1 MSFCSDEELGHR
13 LNAVAFLTAIVLPV
27 LFFIR
32 VINLLFVPLLV
43 RVFGLYLDYHI
54 ISICR
59 LDPALSLNQ
68 IKNKT
73 VLMKQSTA
81 LDILKTGNNVFLT
94 GSAGSG
100 KTYTLNQYIHYL
112 RARRI
117 SVATTASTGIAATH
131 MNGIT
136 IHSWSG
142 IGIKDELSDRDL
154 ANLSRKK
161 ILKDRL
167 RDTAVLIIDE
177 ISMLHA
183 KQLNAVN
190 QVLKHMRQND
200 KPFGGIQVVVAGD
213 FFQLPP
219 VGSRGESNREKFAFM
234 SDAWLE
240 AGFKICYLTEQHRQN
255 TEDETEV
262 ISLDNI
268 LNQIRGEEGVSA
280 EAIQAL
286 QNTFYQ
292 DVDINRTRLFTHNV
306 NVNKINEN
314 ELALLDGETVTYRAI
329 AHGDDKLVETLKKSV
344 RTSDELTLKVGAKV
358 MFIKNNNELGVSN
371 GTMGELVG
379 FTTIKPLKSTKERNF
394 SEEDLEDDLEAI
406 ENENASEESANHD
419 ESLTQIEDDSE
430 AEDKTLVSADRYPII
445 KLNSGRQV
453 IAEGEEWVVEDEH
466 GEVLASYTQI
476 PLTLAWAITIH
487 KSQGMTLDAAEIDLS
502 KTFELGQGYV
512 ALSRLKSL
520 EGLKLLG
527 MNDLSLRLDPLARG
541 ADARFQQLSEEA
553 QQTFTAIEL
562 EVLKESHDRFVLVSG
577 GTLSKAHIEAFEKS
591 LQSRKKKQAQQ
602 LAQKDKLSNQ
612 LKDLSDSTL
621 METRRLLEESLTIAE
636 IAQTRGL
643 AQSTIMKHL
652 AQLKRQEPSLS
663 CEHLRPDVLTLD
675 KVSEAVESI
684 VAKAN
689 PNDFQAV
696 DETIKTAK
704 ASKNMQLF
712 SKDNIKLRP
721 IYELLKEQIDY
732 NTIRLALIFI
742 D

>member
-1 MSFCSDEELGHR
+1 
-13 LNAVAFLTAIVLPV
+13 
-27 LFFIR
+27 
-32 VINLLFVPLLV
+32 
-43 RVFGLYLDYHI
+43 
-54 ISICR
+54 
-59 LDPALSLNQ
+59 
-68 IKNKT
+68 
-73 VLMKQSTA
+73 MKQATA
-81 LDILKTGNNVFLT
+81 LDILKTGKNVFLT

-100 KTYTLNQYIHYL
+100 KTYTLNEYIHYL
-112 RARRI
+112 RARRVP
-117 SVATTASTGIAATH
+117 VATTASTGIAATH

-142 IGIKDELSDRDL
+142 IGIKDELSERDL

-167 RDTAVLIIDE
+167 RETAVLIIDE

-190 QVLKHMRQND
+190 QVLKHMRQSEE
-200 KPFGGIQVVVAGD
+200 PFGGIQLVVAGD

-219 VGSRGESNREKFAFM
+219 VGNRGETNREKFAFM
-234 SDAWLE
+234 SEAWLE
-240 AGFKICYLTEQHRQN
+240 AGFKICYLSEQHRQN
-255 TEDETEV
+255 TDEEENA

-268 LNQIRGEEGVSA
+268 LNQIRGEEGVSF
-280 EAIQAL
+280 EAIEAL

-306 NVNKINEN
+306 NVNKINEH
-314 ELALLDGETVTYRAI
+314 ELALLNGETVTYNAI
-329 AHGDDKLVETLKKSV
+329 AHGDNKLVETLKKSV

-379 FTTIKPLKSTKERNF
+379 FTTIKPLKSSNDHSAI
-394 SEEDLEDDLEAI
+394 SEDSESDDLEAETTDIDI
-406 ENENASEESANHD
+406 EETDETIVAIDGED
-419 ESLTQIEDDSE
+419 ESEST
-430 AEDKTLVSADRYPII
+430 ALVSTDRYPVI
-445 KLNSGRQV
+445 KLNNGRQV
-453 IAEGEEWVVEDEH
+453 IAEGEEWVVEDEN
-466 GEVLASYTQI
+466 GEILASYTQI

-541 ADARFQQLSEEA
+541 ADARFKVLSCEA
-553 QQTFTAIEL
+553 EQTFEKIKS
-562 EVLKESHDRFVLVSG
+562 EVLEESHERFVLVSG
-577 GTLSKAHIEAFEKS
+577 GTLNKAYIEAFEKS
-591 LQSRKKKQAQQ
+591 LKSRKKKQAQM

-612 LKDLSDSTL
+612 LNDHSDSTL
-621 METRRLLEESLTIAE
+621 MATKLLLEESLTIAE
-636 IAQTRGL
+636 IAEARGL
-643 AQSTIMKHL
+643 AQATIMGHV
-652 AQLKRQEPSLS
+652 ARLKRQYPELN

-675 KVSEAVESI
+675 KVSEAVEAI
-684 VAKAN
+684 VAAAD
-689 PNDFQAV
+689 PNDFQEGSEDSSA
-696 DETIKTAK
+696 TADRK
-704 ASKNMQLF
+704 QDINPF
-712 SKDNIKLRP
+712 SKDRIKLRP
-721 IYELLKEQIDY
+721 IYEYLKEQIDY